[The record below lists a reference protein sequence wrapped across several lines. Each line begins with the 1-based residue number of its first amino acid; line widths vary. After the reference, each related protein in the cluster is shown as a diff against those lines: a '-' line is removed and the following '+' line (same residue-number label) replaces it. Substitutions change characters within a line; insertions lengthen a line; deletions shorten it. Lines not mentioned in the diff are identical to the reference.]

1 MLKPLHI
8 GLIGFGTVGSATYQ
22 LLKRNQHQ
30 IQRRLGRA
38 LHIRMVADLDT
49 EKVKAVV
56 DADCAVVSDASQIIA
71 SADIDVVIELVGG
84 YGFALDVVSKALEA
98 GKHVVTANKALLAT
112 HGEKI
117 FQLARENACM
127 VGFESSVAGG
137 IPIIKVVREGLAAN
151 QIQWI
156 AGIINGTTNFILT
169 QMHEKSWTFAQAL
182 EQAQALGYAEADPTF
197 DIEGTDAAHKCSLLA
212 AIAYGIPI
220 PFDQAHVE
228 GITQLLTKDMQLAAQ
243 LGYRI
248 KLLGIAKRTEYGVE
262 VRVHPCLI
270 SDRSLIANVEGAMNA
285 VMIHSDALG
294 TSMYYGKGAGGEPTA
309 SAVIADLVD
318 IARSVTA
325 DTASRVPHL
334 GFQEDAMESP
344 NILTIEEVITCNY
357 LRIAVAD
364 QSGVLASITSIL
376 AEHGISVD
384 AMLQQPADTTSK
396 QTELIILTHAAR
408 EGVMNQAIEKIEKLP
423 TVLMPVVRIRKEDF
437 N

>member
-1 MLKPLHI
+1 
-8 GLIGFGTVGSATYQ
+8 
-22 LLKRNQHQ
+22 
-30 IQRRLGRA
+30 
-38 LHIRMVADLDT
+38 
-49 EKVKAVV
+49 
-56 DADCAVVSDASQIIA
+56 
-71 SADIDVVIELVGG
+71 
-84 YGFALDVVSKALEA
+84 
-98 GKHVVTANKALLAT
+98 
-112 HGEKI
+112 
-117 FQLARENACM
+117 
-127 VGFESSVAGG
+127 
-137 IPIIKVVREGLAAN
+137 
-151 QIQWI
+151 
-156 AGIINGTTNFILT
+156 
-169 QMHEKSWTFAQAL
+169 
-182 EQAQALGYAEADPTF
+182 
-197 DIEGTDAAHKCSLLA
+197 
-212 AIAYGIPI
+212 
-220 PFDQAHVE
+220 
-228 GITQLLTKDMQLAAQ
+228 MQLAAQ

-325 DTASRVPHL
+325 DTAGRVPHL

-396 QTELIILTHAAR
+396 QTELIILTHAAQ

>member
-243 LGYRI
+243 LGYHI

-408 EGVMNQAIEKIEKLP
+408 GGVMNQAIEKIEKLP

>member
-1 MLKPLHI
+1 
-8 GLIGFGTVGSATYQ
+8 
-22 LLKRNQHQ
+22 
-30 IQRRLGRA
+30 
-38 LHIRMVADLDT
+38 
-49 EKVKAVV
+49 
-56 DADCAVVSDASQIIA
+56 
-71 SADIDVVIELVGG
+71 
-84 YGFALDVVSKALEA
+84 
-98 GKHVVTANKALLAT
+98 
-112 HGEKI
+112 
-117 FQLARENACM
+117 M

-137 IPIIKVVREGLAAN
+137 IPIIKVVREGLSAN
-151 QIQWI
+151 HIEWI

-197 DIEGTDAAHKCSLLA
+197 DIEGVDAAHKCSLLA

-220 PFDQAHVE
+220 PFDHAHIE
-228 GITQLLTKDMQLAAQ
+228 GISQLQSKDMQFAAQ

-248 KLLGIAKRTEYGVE
+248 KLLGIAKRTQQGVE

-270 SDRSLIANVEGAMNA
+270 SERSLIANVEGAMNA
-285 VMIHSDALG
+285 VMVHSDALG

-318 IARSVTA
+318 IARTVSTDVA
-325 DTASRVPHL
+325 HRVPHL
-334 GFQEDAMESP
+334 AFQTESIDSP
-344 NILTIEEVITCNY
+344 NMLTIEEVITCNY

-396 QTELIILTHAAR
+396 QTELIILTHEAK
-408 EGVMNQAIEKIEKLP
+408 EGVMNQAMAKIQKLP

>member
-1 MLKPLHI
+1 MLKPLQI
-8 GLIGFGTVGSATYQ
+8 GLIGFGTVGSGTYE

-30 IQRRLGRA
+30 IQRRLGRG
-38 LHIRMVADLDT
+38 LHISMVADLDT
-49 EKVKAVV
+49 EKVKSVV
-56 DADCAVVSDASQIIA
+56 DADCTVVSDANEII
-71 SADIDVVIELVGG
+71 SRADIDVVIELIGG
-84 YGFALDVVSKALEA
+84 YGFALEVVSKALQA

-117 FQLARENACM
+117 FQLAQKNACM

-151 QIQWI
+151 QIEWI

-182 EQAQALGYAEADPTF
+182 EQAQTLGYAEADPTF

-220 PFDQAHVE
+220 PFTQAYVE
-228 GITQLLTKDMQLAAQ
+228 GITRLESRDMQLAAQ

-248 KLLGIAKRTEYGVE
+248 KLLGIAKRTQIGIE

-270 SDRSLIANVEGAMNA
+270 SERSLIANVEGVMNA
-285 VMIHSDALG
+285 VMVHSDALG

-309 SAVIADLVD
+309 SAVIADLID
-318 IARSVTA
+318 IARAQTTDA
-325 DTASRVPHL
+325 ANRIPHL
-334 GFQEDAMESP
+334 AFQDEFIESLDIL
-344 NILTIEEVITCNY
+344 NIEAVVTCNY
-357 LRIAVAD
+357 LRISVAD
-364 QSGVLASITSIL
+364 QPGVLASITSIL
-376 AEHGISVD
+376 AEYGISVD
-384 AMLQQPADTTSK
+384 AMLQQPADATSK
-396 QTELIILTHAAR
+396 QTELIILTHEAK
-408 EGVMNQAIEKIEKLP
+408 EGVMNQAITKIQKLP
-423 TVLMPVVRIRKEDF
+423 TVLLPVVRIRKEDF

>member
-1 MLKPLHI
+1 
-8 GLIGFGTVGSATYQ
+8 
-22 LLKRNQHQ
+22 
-30 IQRRLGRA
+30 
-38 LHIRMVADLDT
+38 
-49 EKVKAVV
+49 
-56 DADCAVVSDASQIIA
+56 
-71 SADIDVVIELVGG
+71 
-84 YGFALDVVSKALEA
+84 
-98 GKHVVTANKALLAT
+98 
-112 HGEKI
+112 
-117 FQLARENACM
+117 M

>member
-344 NILTIEEVITCNY
+344 NILTIEEVITSNY

>member
-1 MLKPLHI
+1 MLKPLQI

-38 LHIRMVADLDT
+38 LQIRMVADLDT

-56 DADCAVVSDASQIIA
+56 DADCAVVSDASQIIS

-84 YGFALDVVSKALEA
+84 YGFALDVVSRALEA

-117 FQLARENACM
+117 FQLARKNACM

-137 IPIIKVVREGLAAN
+137 IPIIKVVREGLSAN
-151 QIQWI
+151 HIEWI

-169 QMHEKSWTFAQAL
+169 QMHEKSWAFAQAL

-220 PFDQAHVE
+220 PFEHAHVE
-228 GITQLLTKDMQLAAQ
+228 GISQLQSKDMQFAAQ

-248 KLLGIAKRTEYGVE
+248 KLLGIAKRTQNGVE

-270 SDRSLIANVEGAMNA
+270 SERSLIANVEGAMNA
-285 VMIHSDALG
+285 VMVHSDALG

-318 IARSVTA
+318 IARTISTDVA
-325 DTASRVPHL
+325 HRVPHL
-334 GFQEDAMESP
+334 AFQMESIDSP
-344 NILTIEEVITCNY
+344 DILKIEEVITCNY

-396 QTELIILTHAAR
+396 QTELIILTHEAK
-408 EGVMNQAIEKIEKLP
+408 EGVMNQAMAKIQKLP

>member
-1 MLKPLHI
+1 MLKPLQI
-8 GLIGFGTVGSATYQ
+8 GLIGFGTVGSGTYQ
-22 LLKRNQHQ
+22 LLKRNQHE
-30 IQRRLGRA
+30 IQRRLGRG
-38 LHIRMVADLDT
+38 LHISMVADLDT
-49 EKVKAVV
+49 EKVKSVV
-56 DADCAVVSDASQIIA
+56 DADCTVVSDANEII
-71 SADIDVVIELVGG
+71 SRADIDVVIELIGG
-84 YGFALDVVSKALEA
+84 YGFALEVVSKALEA

-117 FQLARENACM
+117 FQLAQKNACM

-151 QIQWI
+151 QIEWI

-220 PFDQAHVE
+220 PFPQAYVE
-228 GITQLLTKDMQLAAQ
+228 GITRLESKDMQLAAQ

-248 KLLGIAKRTEYGVE
+248 KLFGIAKRTQSGVE

-270 SDRSLIANVEGAMNA
+270 SERSLIANVEGAMNA
-285 VMIHSDALG
+285 VMVHSDALG

-309 SAVIADLVD
+309 SAVIADLID
-318 IARSVTA
+318 IARAQTTDVA
-325 DTASRVPHL
+325 NRIPHL
-334 GFQEDAMESP
+334 AFQDESIESP
-344 NILTIEEVITCNY
+344 DILNIEAVVTCNY
-357 LRIAVAD
+357 LRISVAD
-364 QSGVLASITSIL
+364 QPGVLASITSVL

-384 AMLQQPADTTSK
+384 AMLQQPADATSK
-396 QTELIILTHAAR
+396 QTELIILTHEAK
-408 EGVMNQAIEKIEKLP
+408 EGVMNQAITKIQKLP
-423 TVLMPVVRIRKEDF
+423 TVLLPVVRIRKEDF

>member
-56 DADCAVVSDASQIIA
+56 DADCAVVSDARQIIS

-112 HGEKI
+112 HGDKI
-117 FQLARENACM
+117 FPLARKNACM
-127 VGFESSVAGG
+127 IGFESSVAGG

-248 KLLGIAKRTEYGVE
+248 KLLGIAKRTEHGVE

-325 DTASRVPHL
+325 DTATRVPHL
-334 GFQEDAMESP
+334 GFQEDAMESL
-344 NILTIEEVITCNY
+344 NILTIEEVITCSY

-396 QTELIILTHAAR
+396 QTELIILTHAAP
-408 EGVMNQAIEKIEKLP
+408 EGVMNLAIEKTEKLP

>member
-1 MLKPLHI
+1 MLKPLQI

-56 DADCAVVSDASQIIA
+56 DADCAVVSDASQIIS

-117 FQLARENACM
+117 FQLARKNACM

-137 IPIIKVVREGLAAN
+137 IPIIKVVREGLSAN
-151 QIQWI
+151 HIEWI

-197 DIEGTDAAHKCSLLA
+197 DIEGVDAAHKCSLLA
-212 AIAYGIPI
+212 AIAYGISI
-220 PFDQAHVE
+220 PFDHAHIE
-228 GITQLLTKDMQLAAQ
+228 GISQLQSKDMQFAAQ

-248 KLLGIAKRTEYGVE
+248 KLLGIAKRTQQGVE

-270 SDRSLIANVEGAMNA
+270 SERSLIANVEGAMNA
-285 VMIHSDALG
+285 VMVHSDALG

-318 IARSVTA
+318 IARTVSTDVA
-325 DTASRVPHL
+325 HRVPHL
-334 GFQEDAMESP
+334 AFQTESIDSP
-344 NILTIEEVITCNY
+344 NMLTIEEVITCNY

-396 QTELIILTHAAR
+396 QTELIILTHEAK
-408 EGVMNQAIEKIEKLP
+408 EGVMNQAMAKIQKLP